1 VLISDRGS
9 LASLQKNHNIM
20 LWVFTCPRHP
30 IQYDL
35 HMLVYFR
42 YLSVMNLIVSFTVNT
57 KEARYVRAAG
67 SHCVSIISHWVK
79 VYGTIQVES

>member
-1 VLISDRGS
+1 
-9 LASLQKNHNIM
+9 M

-35 HMLVYFR
+35 NLLVYFR
-42 YLSVMNLIVSFTVNT
+42 YRSVMNLIVSFTVNT

-67 SHCVSIISHWVK
+67 AGSHFVSIISHWVK